1 MYWQSQY
8 VHDIHTAH
16 TIKDWQHIKNS
27 CGIKQTMWRAGN
39 RVSLFTLHCSFAS
52 SSVRLQWYK
61 NEGFVHCS
69 DIQNFL
75 KDTTLT
81 EWVQNLVADQ
91 EQIECS
97 PWPTR
102 VTLLVREGGGF
113 GGRAYSYHWLG
124 IQRDLMQQQM
134 QIPGS
139 FDTTGCCAAPLREQ
153 KALPE
158 MQLPQSSCS
167 CGSMIHL
174 EGMGA
179 WLGKQPESIFYKI
192 LKHRFFF
199 FLKANQYS
207 NMLRNTQKSQLRR
220 EME

>member
-1 MYWQSQY
+1 
-8 VHDIHTAH
+8 
-16 TIKDWQHIKNS
+16 
-27 CGIKQTMWRAGN
+27 MWRAGN
-39 RVSLFTLHCSFAS
+39 RVPLFTLQRSFAS
-52 SSVRLQWYK
+52 TSVRLQW
-61 NEGFVHCS
+61 NEGFVHRS

-81 EWVQNLVADQ
+81 EWVQNSVADQ

-113 GGRAYSYHWLG
+113 GGRAYSHHWLG

-179 WLGKQPESIFYKI
+179 WLGIQPESIFYEI

-199 FLKANQYS
+199 FLKQTRIQICWEIYRSPNYGERWNNTSSQVLMQHNFKANSCGLVSEVPFFSLY
-207 NMLRNTQKSQLRR
+207 L
-220 EME
+220 